1 MFVHPNQLVEKCL
14 IVSDVFGQTNYPI
27 IEKDTVVTTTHI
39 KVLNSFLIDRV
50 EVSPKL
56 ANGEPYKPTKVLPI
70 DQELIKRREVKKKV
84 VPFDDH
90 YLKVVKDYQKM
101 FNHWQSGKALD
112 INQVRQM
119 IVPLIERVDE
129 NQAAI
134 FLLGK
139 QTTKEE
145 YLYQHSVAVS
155 LLAVILAKRL
165 GFEKESTQIGLAALL
180 ADSGMAKV
188 NQRILNH
195 HGKLSPAEFAEI
207 KKHPTFSYRMIEK
220 NPALTQSAKLAVL
233 QHHERVNGRGYPLG
247 IDKTKINP
255 YAKIISIADAY
266 HAMTSYRSYQAK
278 RPFYQV
284 IAEMKKEADQQFD
297 ARYLKVFMTCLED
310 ALLEEKVYLSNG
322 QTGNVVALRFSSYP
336 EVIIQIHGTHEILSM
351 LEQENLKIE
360 SLIHS

>member
-27 IEKDTVVTTTHI
+27 IEKDTIVTTKHI
-39 KVLNSFLIDRV
+39 KVLNSFFIDRV

-56 ANGEPYKPTKVLPI
+56 ANGKPYKPTKVLPV
-70 DQELIKRREVKKKV
+70 DQELIKRREVKKKH
-84 VPFDDH
+84 VPFYEH
-90 YLKVVKDYQKM
+90 YQKVVKDYQKM
-101 FNHWQSGKALD
+101 FNQWQSGKTLD

-129 NQAAI
+129 NQATI

-165 GFEKESTQIGLAALL
+165 GFEKESIQIGLAALI
-180 ADSGMAKV
+180 ADSGMAKI

-195 HGKLSPAEFAEI
+195 HGKLSPAEFTEI
-207 KKHPTFSYRMIEK
+207 KKHTTFSYRMIEK
-220 NPALTQSAKLAVL
+220 SAALTKSAKLAVL

-247 IDKTKINP
+247 IDKGKINP

-266 HAMTSYRSYQAK
+266 HSMTSYRSYQDK
-278 RPFYQV
+278 RPFYQG

-297 ARYLKVFMTCLED
+297 ARYLKVFITCLED

-322 QTGNVVALRFSSYP
+322 QTGNIVALRFSSYP
-336 EVIIQIHGTHEILSM
+336 EVIIQMHDTHEILSM

-360 SLIHS
+360 SLIQ